1 MSDKKERWI
10 NNVPL
15 LGKMLAAFG
24 LVFLCFLATSLV
36 SYRTSGRDDAAR
48 QRESRQ
54 ITLINHVNDA
64 MQAVHMQQVA
74 IRDHLLGEGDA
85 ALRKLNEQRM
95 HRDRALAAAL
105 KVGDELQNE
114 RIGHAAEQAAAWDAQ
129 VQAVLEQAA
138 AGPGPAGDA
147 PLADAGRR
155 LQAVS
160 VGSADA
166 LADSLAAIYATEVD
180 TLQGERG
187 AMSDWIARA
196 HHISLYLLVAGLLI
210 IVGTLWMIA
219 RFVVS
224 PINRLTGK
232 MTRLAD
238 GELDV
243 GINGLDRGDEIGA
256 IARALE
262 VFRRNSLVSRD
273 SNWVKL
279 SVGEVGAALQ
289 SAQAVGDYAQALV
302 SEIAPRIGAGIGV
315 LFLWDEAAGELYM
328 QGSYGFQRRKHLG
341 LRYGLGDGLIG
352 QAALERK
359 RIGVEQ
365 VPDEFFGIHSAL
377 GEAPPR
383 QLVAVPLLLKG
394 RLLGV
399 FEFGTFR
406 PFTGTEEAFIDAVL
420 PSVALGL
427 DNIRRADET
436 QLLLERTQAQAEE
449 LQRSQVALQAQEE
462 ELRATNEELQGKTVE
477 LEEQAQRLS
486 ASEEELR
493 VQAEELQASNEE
505 LRQKTEV
512 LNEQKDVLQV
522 LQRETEFKAQ
532 ELARASQYKTD
543 FLANMSHEL
552 RTPLNSLLIL
562 SKELTENESG
572 HLDAEEVEAAAVI
585 HDSGSNLLRLINDIL
600 DLSKIE
606 AGKMDVHNEE
616 VKVESIT
623 REVTRHFRHMA
634 MESRLEF
641 AIEVDEAVPEA
652 LVTDRSKLQQILNN
666 LLGNAFKFTHE
677 GKVTLRL
684 AMADNALLTRIGA
697 QAGQSHVALAVHD
710 SGIGIPAERLDTI
723 FEAFEQVDSST
734 SRHYGGSGLGLAI
747 ARRLAQLL
755 GGHLVADSEQDKGSI
770 FALVLPLLAV
780 PVATRPAGAAAQRP
794 VALERPEAS
803 RPAPRAATVQLIDW
817 IPDDRHAITAG
828 ETIILTIEDDPAFA
842 RILVDLIRRK
852 GHRALAAADGE
863 SGLELARRY
872 RPTGILL
879 DVMLPGMDG
888 WSVLQH
894 LKHDP
899 VTAAIPVHFISA
911 VDEAAKGVALG
922 AVGYL
927 TKPVERKALIAA
939 FDHLL
944 EVAGK
949 IVRKLLLV
957 DDDDD
962 SRLALTRLLQADNVE
977 IDQVASGEEALERIA
992 VHSYDCIVLDLN
1004 LGGISGIEFLEKAVN
1019 LVAVPPVVIYS
1030 AQDLSRE
1037 ESLQLRQYTDSIV
1050 IKGQRSPER
1059 LLDEVSLFLHSIGS
1073 RGAAAT
1079 PSDDVQLGG
1088 RKVLLVDDDMRN
1100 LFALSKSL
1108 RARGMNVVMAQ
1119 DGYKA
1124 LQQLQENADVELVL
1138 MDIMMPGMDG
1148 YETTREIRRQPQ
1160 WVDLPIIAVTA
1171 KAMHGDRDKCLEAGA
1186 NDYLTK
1192 PVDLDKLLSMMRVW
1206 LQK

>member
-1 MSDKKERWI
+1 MTQQKDNWL

-15 LGKMLAAFG
+15 LGKMLAAFA
-24 LVFLCFLATSLV
+24 LVFLCFLATSLM
-36 SYRTSGRDDAAR
+36 SYRTSGQDDDARRHEGVQIEVIR
-48 QRESRQ
+48 QVE
-54 ITLINHVNDA
+54 DA
-64 MQAVHMQQVA
+64 IQAVRLQQIA
-74 IRDHLLGEGDA
+74 IRNYLLGDGEGH
-85 ALRKLNEQRM
+85 LQTLTKESER
-95 HRDRALAAAL
+95 RDNALAAAL
-105 KVGDELQNE
+105 AAASTGPV
-114 RIGHAAEQAAAWDAQ
+114 AEQVRRAQ
-129 VQAVLEQAA
+129 VQARTWDSEVTAVLRPAA
-138 AGPGPAGDA
+138 DA
-147 PLADAGRR
+147 VPLSQVEKLHALSNGGQGNALADA
-155 LQAVS
+155 LNEIYDSEVAQM
-160 VGSADA
+160 
-166 LADSLAAIYATEVD
+166 LAD
-180 TLQGERG
+180 RG
-187 AMSDWIARA
+187 QMSEWIARA
-196 HHISLYLLVAGLLI
+196 HTISLVLLVLGFVI
-210 IVGTLWMIA
+210 IVGTLWMIS
-219 RFVVS
+219 RLVVN
-224 PINRLTGK
+224 PINRLTDK
-232 MTRLAD
+232 MTRLSND
-238 GELDV
+238 DLDV
-243 GINGLDRGDEIGA
+243 EISGLGRGDEIGQ

-262 VFRRNSLVSRD
+262 VFRRNSVASRD
-273 SNWVKL
+273 ANWVKL
-279 SVGEVGAALQ
+279 SVGEVGAELQ
-289 SAQAVGDYAQALV
+289 TAQTPDEYAQALV
-302 SEIAPRIGAGIGV
+302 SQIAPRIDAAIGV
-315 LFLWDEAAGELYM
+315 FFAWDESENLLRL

-341 LRYGLGDGLIG
+341 LQYGLGDGLIG

-359 RIGVEQ
+359 RISVQQ
-365 VPDEFFGIHSAL
+365 VPDEFFGVHSAL
-377 GEAPPR
+377 GEAQPR
-383 QLVAVPLLLKG
+383 NLVAVPLLLKG

-399 FEFGTFR
+399 FEFGTFAH
-406 PFTGTEEAFIDAVL
+406 FTATQEAFVDSVL
-420 PSVALGL
+420 PTVALGL

-436 QLLLERTQAQAEE
+436 QLLLDHTRAQAEE
-449 LQRSQVALQAQEE
+449 LQRSQTALQAQEE

-512 LNEQKDVLQV
+512 LNEQKEVLQV

-562 SKELTENESG
+562 SKELAENESG
-572 HLDAEEVEAAAVI
+572 HLDVEEVEAAAVI

-606 AGKMDVHNEE
+606 AGKMDVHREE
-616 VKVESIT
+616 VRVDAIT
-623 REVTRHFRHMA
+623 REVLRHFRHMA
-634 MESRLEF
+634 VENRLEF
-641 AIEVDEAVPEA
+641 VIDLDDSVPETV
-652 LVTDRSKLQQILNN
+652 VTDRSKLQQVLNN
-666 LLGNAFKFTHE
+666 LLGNAFKFTRE
-677 GKVTLRL
+677 GKVTLQL
-684 AMADNALLTRIGA
+684 GMADNALLTRIGA
-697 QAGQSHVALAVHD
+697 AADEQHLALAVRD
-710 SGIGIPAERLDTI
+710 TGIGIPEERLDSI

-755 GGHLVADSEQDKGSI
+755 GGQLVVDSEQDKGSC
-770 FALVLPLLAV
+770 FTLVLPILSAAAHGIKAEEAFPV
-780 PVATRPAGAAAQRP
+780 PTRPAPTPG
-794 VALERPEAS
+794 
-803 RPAPRAATVQLIDW
+803 PARAATAQLIDW
-817 IPDDRHAITAG
+817 IPDDRHAIAAG
-828 ETIILTIEDDPAFA
+828 ETVILTIEDDPAFA

-863 SGLELARRY
+863 SGLELARRF

-927 TKPVERKALIAA
+927 TKPVDRKALIAA

-944 EVAGK
+944 DVAGK

-957 DDDDD
+957 DDDHD

-992 VHSYDCIVLDLN
+992 THSYDCIVLDLN
-1004 LGGISGIEFLEKAVN
+1004 LGGISGIEFLEKAAT

-1030 AQDLSRE
+1030 GQDLSRE
-1037 ESLQLRQYTDSIV
+1037 ESLKLRQYTDSIV

-1073 RGAAAT
+1073 RGANAT
-1079 PSDDVQLGG
+1079 PSDDQNLGG
-1088 RKVLLVDDDMRN
+1088 RQVLLVDDDMRN

-1108 RARGMNVVMAQ
+1108 RARGVNVLMAQ

-1124 LQQLQENADVELVL
+1124 LQQLEENPAIELVL

-1148 YETTREIRRQPQ
+1148 YETTREIRKRAE
-1160 WVDLPIIAVTA
+1160 WANLPIIAVTA
-1171 KAMHGDRDKCLEAGA
+1171 KAMHGDRDKCLDAGA

>member
-1 MSDKKERWI
+1 MTQKKGSWI
-10 NNVPL
+10 NNMPL

-24 LVFLCFLATSLV
+24 LVFLCFLATSVV
-36 SYRTSGRDDAAR
+36 SYRTSGRDDDAR
-48 QRESRQ
+48 QREGTQIEVIRQ
-54 ITLINHVNDA
+54 VEEA
-64 MQAVHMQQVA
+64 MQAVRLQQVA
-74 IRDHLLGEGDA
+74 IRNHLLGAGEQHIDVLRAQRERRDA
-85 ALRKLNEQRM
+85 
-95 HRDRALAAAL
+95 ALAAAISA
-105 KVGDELQNE
+105 GDKDVAERLRHLQ
-114 RIGHAAEQAAAWDAQ
+114 AQATSWDSE
-129 VQAVLEQAA
+129 VMAVLR
-138 AGPGPAGDA
+138 PASDA
-147 PLADAGRR
+147 PPLSQLER
-155 LQAVS
+155 LHAISDGGQ
-160 VGSADA
+160 GNA
-166 LADSLAAIYATEVD
+166 LAESLKGIYDGEVGM
-180 TLQGERG
+180 LLSERG
-187 AMSDWIARA
+187 QMSRWIGRA
-196 HHISLYLLVAGLLI
+196 HVISLVLLVAGFLI
-210 IVGTLWMIA
+210 ILGTLWMIS
-219 RFVVS
+219 RLVVR
-224 PINRLTGK
+224 PINRLTDK
-232 MTRLAD
+232 MTRLSND
-238 GELDV
+238 DLDV
-243 GINGLDRGDEIGA
+243 DIQGLERGDEIGE

-262 VFRRNSLVSRD
+262 VFRRNSVASRD
-273 SNWVKL
+273 ANWVKL
-279 SVGEVGAALQ
+279 SVGEVGAELQ
-289 SAQAVGDYAQALV
+289 TAQTPDEYAQALV
-302 SEIAPRIGAGIGV
+302 SQIAPRIEAPIGV
-315 LFLWDEAAGELYM
+315 FFAWNPQEQVLRL

-341 LRYGLGDGLIG
+341 LEYALGDGLIG

-359 RIGVEQ
+359 RISVQQ
-365 VPDEFFGIHSAL
+365 VPDDFFGVHSAL
-377 GEAPPR
+377 GEAQPR
-383 QLVAVPLLLKG
+383 HLVAVPLLLKG

-399 FEFGTFR
+399 FEFGTFGH
-406 PFTGTEEAFIDAVL
+406 FTATQEAFVDSVL
-420 PSVALGL
+420 PTVALGL
-427 DNIRRADET
+427 DNICRADET
-436 QLLLERTQAQAEE
+436 QLLLDHTRAQAEE
-449 LQRSQVALQAQEE
+449 LQLSQTALQAQEE

-562 SKELTENESG
+562 SKELAENENG

-606 AGKMDVHNEE
+606 AGKMDVHHEE
-616 VKVESIT
+616 VKFDAIT

-641 AIEVDEAVPEA
+641 AIDVSPAVPDA
-652 LVTDRSKLQQILNN
+652 LITDRSKLQQVLNN
-666 LLGNAFKFTHE
+666 LLGNAFKFTRE
-677 GKVTLRL
+677 GKVTLRVT
-684 AMADNALLTRIGA
+684 MADGALLTRIGA
-697 QAGQSHVALAVHD
+697 AVDEQHVALAVLD
-710 SGIGIPAERLDTI
+710 TGIGIPEERLESI

-755 GGHLVADSEQDKGSI
+755 GGQLVVDSEQDKGSR
-770 FALVLPLLAV
+770 FTLVLPLLSAGV
-780 PVATRPAGAAAQRP
+780 SNAMATAPVAVEARIAPTPGPA
-794 VALERPEAS
+794 
-803 RPAPRAATVQLIDW
+803 RAATAQLIDW
-817 IPDDRHAITAG
+817 IPDDRHAIAAG
-828 ETIILTIEDDPAFA
+828 ETVILTIEDDPAFA

-863 SGLELARRY
+863 SGLELARRF

-888 WSVLQH
+888 WSVMQH
-894 LKHDP
+894 LKNDP

-911 VDEAAKGVALG
+911 VDGAAKGVALG

-927 TKPVERKALIAA
+927 TKPVDRKALIAA

-944 EVAGK
+944 DVAGK

-957 DDDDD
+957 DDDAD

-977 IDQVASGEEALERIA
+977 IDEVASGEEALERIA
-992 VHSYDCIVLDLN
+992 THSYDCIVLDLN
-1004 LGGISGIEFLEKAVN
+1004 LGGISGIEFLEKAAT

-1030 AQDLSRE
+1030 GQDLSRE
-1037 ESLQLRQYTDSIV
+1037 ESLKLRQYTDSIV

-1073 RGAAAT
+1073 RGANAT
-1079 PSDDVQLGG
+1079 PSDDKNLAG
-1088 RKVLLVDDDMRN
+1088 RQVLLVDDDMRN

-1108 RARGMNVVMAQ
+1108 RARGINVSMAQ

-1124 LQQLQENADVELVL
+1124 LQQLEENAAIELVL

-1148 YETTREIRRQPQ
+1148 YETTREIRKLPR
-1160 WVDLPIIAVTA
+1160 WSNLPIIAVTA
-1171 KAMHGDRDKCLEAGA
+1171 KAMHGDRDKCLDAGA

>member
-1 MSDKKERWI
+1 MSDRKERWI

-24 LVFLCFLATSLV
+24 LVFLCFLATSVV
-36 SYRTSGRDDAAR
+36 SYRTSGQDDAAR
-48 QRESRQ
+48 RREGRQ
-54 ITLINHVNDA
+54 IEVIRHVEEA
-64 MQAVHMQQVA
+64 IQAVRQQQLA
-74 IRDHLLGEGDA
+74 IRDYLLGEGEQ
-85 ALRKLNEQRM
+85 ALQTLRAQRA
-95 HRDRALAAAL
+95 HRDQALAAAL
-105 KVGDELQNE
+105 KVGNDIQSE
-114 RIGHAAEQAAAWDAQ
+114 RIRRASVQAANWDAQ
-129 VQAVLEQAA
+129 VQAGLAPDAAPQDGAGTLAA
-138 AGPGPAGDA
+138 A
-147 PLADAGRR
+147 RQQFHR
-155 LQAVS
+155 VS
-160 VGSADA
+160 TGQGDA
-166 LADSLAAIYATEVD
+166 LAATLAEIYTTEVN
-180 TLQGERG
+180 TLLEERG
-187 AMSDWIARA
+187 AMSEWIARA
-196 HHISLYLLVAGLLI
+196 HTISLVLLVAGLLI
-210 IVGTLWMIA
+210 IVGTLWMLS
-219 RFVVS
+219 RLVVS
-224 PINRLTGK
+224 PINRLTAR

-238 GELDV
+238 GDLDV
-243 GINGLDRGDEIGA
+243 DINGLQRGDEIGA

-262 VFRRNSLVSRD
+262 VFRRNSLASRD
-273 SNWVKL
+273 ANWVKL

-289 SAQAVGDYAQALV
+289 PAQNPCDYAQALV

-315 LFLWDEAAGELYM
+315 LFLWDEDAAELRL

-341 LRYGLGDGLIG
+341 LRYALGEGLIG

-359 RIGVEQ
+359 RIGVQQ

-377 GEAPPR
+377 GEAQPR
-383 QLVAVPLLLKG
+383 HLVAVPLLLKG

-399 FEFGTFR
+399 FEFGTFQH
-406 PFTGTEEAFIDAVL
+406 FTPTQEAFIDAVL
-420 PSVALGL
+420 PTVALGL
-427 DNIRRADET
+427 DNIRRAEET
-436 QLLLERTQAQAEE
+436 QLLLERTRAQAEE

-562 SKELTENESG
+562 SKELAENESG

-606 AGKMDVHNEE
+606 AGKMDVHREE
-616 VKVESIT
+616 VRVDAIA

-634 MESRLEF
+634 VESRLEF
-641 AIEVDEAVPEA
+641 AIDVDPQVPEA

-666 LLGNAFKFTHE
+666 LLGNAFKFTRE

-684 AMADNALLTRIGA
+684 SLADEALLARVGA
-697 QAGQSHVALAVHD
+697 PAGRAHVALAVLD
-710 SGIGIPAERLDTI
+710 TGIGIPAERLDSI

-755 GGHLVADSEQDKGSI
+755 DGHLVVDSEPGKGSM
-770 FALVLPLLAV
+770 FALVLPLL
-780 PVATRPAGAAAQRP
+780 PLPASGGGPAAPQ
-794 VALERPEAS
+794 VERPLQAPP
-803 RPAPRAATVQLIDW
+803 PARTVTAPLIDW
-817 IPDDRHAITAG
+817 IPDDRHAIAAG
-828 ETIILTIEDDPAFA
+828 DTVILTIEDDPAFA

-888 WSVLQH
+888 WSVMQH

-927 TKPVERKALIAA
+927 TKPVDRKALIAA

-977 IDQVASGEEALERIA
+977 IDQVASGEEALQRIA
-992 VHSYDCIVLDLN
+992 THSYDCIVLDLN
-1004 LGGISGIEFLEKAVN
+1004 LGGISGIEFLERAVN

-1030 AQDLSRE
+1030 AQELSRE
-1037 ESLQLRQYTDSIV
+1037 ESLKLRQYTDSIV
-1050 IKGQRSPER
+1050 IKGKRSPER

-1073 RGAAAT
+1073 RGAHAT
-1079 PSDDVQLGG
+1079 PSDDTQLGG
-1088 RKVLLVDDDMRN
+1088 RKLLLVDDDMRN

-1108 RARGMNVVMAQ
+1108 RARGMNVVLAQ

-1124 LQQLQENADVELVL
+1124 LQQLQENGDIELVL

-1160 WVDLPIIAVTA
+1160 WAELPIIAVTA

-1192 PVDLDKLLSMMRVW
+1192 PVDLDKLLSMIRVW

>member
-1 MSDKKERWI
+1 MTQHKGGWI
-10 NNVPL
+10 NNVSL

-24 LVFLCFLATSLV
+24 LVFLCFLATSVV
-36 SYRTSGRDDAAR
+36 SYRTSGQDDAVR
-48 QRESRQ
+48 QREGVQIEVIRQ
-54 ITLINHVNDA
+54 VEGAL
-64 MQAVHMQQVA
+64 QAVRLQQIA
-74 IRDHLLGEGDA
+74 IRNHLLGGGDKELDILRRQRERRDAALNVAIEAGDA
-85 ALRKLNEQRM
+85 AQSERLQRV
-95 HRDRALAAAL
+95 AA
-105 KVGDELQNE
+105 
-114 RIGHAAEQAAAWDAQ
+114 QAASWDAE
-129 VQAVLEQAA
+129 VAEVLRPAAVDAVPMTPLE
-138 AGPGPAGDA
+138 
-147 PLADAGRR
+147 R
-155 LQAVS
+155 LHAVS
-160 VGSADA
+160 SGKGDA
-166 LADSLAAIYATEVD
+166 LAEALDGIYETEMKM
-180 TLQGERG
+180 LLHERG
-187 AMSDWIARA
+187 QMSQWIARA
-196 HHISLYLLVAGLLI
+196 HRISLVLLVVGFLI
-210 IVGTLWMIA
+210 IIGTLWMISRA
-219 RFVVS
+219 VVN
-224 PINRLTGK
+224 PINRLTEK
-232 MTRLAD
+232 MTRLSNGD
-238 GELDV
+238 LDV
-243 GINGLDRGDEIGA
+243 EVDGLDRADEVGE
-256 IARALE
+256 IARAME
-262 VFRRNSLVSRD
+262 VFRRNALVSRD
-273 SNWVKL
+273 ANWVKL
-279 SVGEVGAALQ
+279 SVGEVGAQLQ
-289 SAQAVGDYAQALV
+289 TAQTPEDYAQALV
-302 SEIAPRIGAGIGV
+302 SLIAPRIEAPIGV
-315 LFLWDEAAGELYM
+315 FFAWNEERKELHL

-359 RIGVEQ
+359 RIGVQQ
-365 VPDEFFGIHSAL
+365 VPDEFFGVHSAL
-377 GEAPPR
+377 GEAQPR
-383 QLVAVPLLLKG
+383 HLVAVPLLLKD

-399 FEFGTFR
+399 FEFGTFHH
-406 PFTGTEEAFIDAVL
+406 FSATQEAFVDSVL
-420 PSVALGL
+420 PTVALGL

-436 QLLLERTQAQAEE
+436 QLLLDHTRAQAEE
-449 LQRSQVALQAQEE
+449 LQQSQIALQAQEE
-462 ELRATNEELQGKTVE
+462 ELRAANEELQGKTVE
-477 LEEQAQRLS
+477 LEEHAQRLS

-562 SKELTENESG
+562 SKELAENESG
-572 HLDAEEVEAAAVI
+572 HLDSEEVEAAAVI

-606 AGKMDVHNEE
+606 AGKMDVYREE
-616 VKVESIT
+616 VRVEALT
-623 REVTRHFRHMA
+623 REVIRHFRHMA
-634 MESRLEF
+634 VDSRLEF
-641 AIEVDEAVPEA
+641 AIEVDPAVPES
-652 LVTDRSKLQQILNN
+652 LVTDRSKLQQVLNN
-666 LLGNAFKFTHE
+666 LLGNAFKFTRE
-677 GKVTLRL
+677 GKVTLHL
-684 AMADNALLTRIGA
+684 AMADAALLTRVGA
-697 QAGQSHVALAVHD
+697 AADEQHLALSVRD
-710 SGIGIPAERLDTI
+710 TGIGIPEERLESI

-755 GGHLVADSEQDKGSI
+755 GGQLVVDSEQDKGSC
-770 FALVLPLLAV
+770 FALVLPLLSAAV
-780 PVATRPAGAAAQRP
+780 GTLPATVSAQQRH
-794 VALERPEAS
+794 E
-803 RPAPRAATVQLIDW
+803 PAPVRTASAMLIDW
-817 IPDDRHAITAG
+817 IPDDRHAIAAG
-828 ETIILTIEDDPAFA
+828 ESVILTIEDDPAFA

-927 TKPVERKALIAA
+927 TKPVDRKALIAA

-944 EVAGK
+944 DVAGK

-962 SRLALTRLLQADNVE
+962 SRVALTHLLQADNVE

-992 VHSYDCIVLDLN
+992 THSYDCIVLDLN
-1004 LGGISGIEFLEKAVN
+1004 LGGISGVEFLERAAT

-1030 AQDLSRE
+1030 GQDLSRE
-1037 ESLQLRQYTDSIV
+1037 ESLKLRQYTDSIV

-1073 RGAAAT
+1073 RGASAT
-1079 PSDDVQLGG
+1079 PLNDQHLAG
-1088 RKVLLVDDDMRN
+1088 RQVLLVDDDMRN

-1108 RARGMNVVMAQ
+1108 RARGVTVSMAQ

-1124 LQQLQENADVELVL
+1124 LQQLQENPGIELVL

-1148 YETTREIRRQPQ
+1148 YETTREIRKRAE
-1160 WVDLPIIAVTA
+1160 WSNLPIIAVTA
-1171 KAMHGDRDKCLEAGA
+1171 KAMHGDRDKCLDAGA

>member
-1 MSDKKERWI
+1 MTQHKGSWI
-10 NNVPL
+10 NNVSL

-24 LVFLCFLATSLV
+24 LVFLCFLATSVV
-36 SYRTSGRDDAAR
+36 SYRTSGQDDDAR
-48 QRESRQ
+48 RKEGVQ
-54 ITLINHVNDA
+54 IEVIRHVEDA
-64 MQAVHMQQVA
+64 IQAVRLQQIA
-74 IRDHLLGEGDA
+74 IRNYLLGEGDKELDVLRRQRERRDA
-85 ALRKLNEQRM
+85 ALSKAIE
-95 HRDRALAAAL
+95 
-105 KVGDELQNE
+105 
-114 RIGHAAEQAAAWDAQ
+114 I
-129 VQAVLEQAA
+129 
-138 AGPGPAGDA
+138 GDA
-147 PLADAGRR
+147 
-155 LQAVS
+155 
-160 VGSADA
+160 
-166 LADSLAAIYATEVD
+166 
-180 TLQGERG
+180 LQGERLRRAASQATIWDAEVTDVLRPIPVDAA
-187 AMSDWIARA
+187 AMTPSMRLHAVNNGQGDALAEALDAIYETEVKMLLSERAQMSQWIARA
-196 HHISLYLLVAGLLI
+196 HQISLVLLVVGFLI
-210 IVGTLWMIA
+210 IIGTLWMISRA
-219 RFVVS
+219 VVN
-224 PINRLTGK
+224 PINRLTDK
-232 MTRLAD
+232 MTRLSND
-238 GELDV
+238 DLDV
-243 GINGLDRGDEIGA
+243 EVDGLNRADEIGE
-256 IARALE
+256 IARAME
-262 VFRRNSLVSRD
+262 VFRRNALVSRD
-273 SNWVKL
+273 ANWVKL
-279 SVGEVGAALQ
+279 SVGEVGAQLQ
-289 SAQAVGDYAQALV
+289 TAQTPEDYAQALV
-302 SEIAPRIGAGIGV
+302 SLIAPRIDAPIGV
-315 LFLWDEAAGELYM
+315 FFAWNEAQQELQL

-359 RIGVEQ
+359 RISVQQ
-365 VPDEFFGIHSAL
+365 VPDDFFGIHSAL
-377 GEAPPR
+377 GEAQPR
-383 QLVAVPLLLKG
+383 HLVAVPLLLKN

-399 FEFGTFR
+399 FEFGTFHH
-406 PFTGTEEAFIDAVL
+406 FSTTQEAFVDSVL
-420 PSVALGL
+420 PTVALGL

-436 QLLLERTQAQAEE
+436 QLLLDHTRAQAEE
-449 LQRSQVALQAQEE
+449 LQQSQIALQAQEE
-462 ELRATNEELQGKTVE
+462 ELRAANEELQGKTVE
-477 LEEQAQRLS
+477 LEEHAQRLS

-562 SKELTENESG
+562 SKELAENESG
-572 HLDAEEVEAAAVI
+572 HLDSEEVEAAAVI

-606 AGKMDVHNEE
+606 AGKMDVYREE
-616 VKVESIT
+616 VRVDALT

-634 MESRLEF
+634 VDSRLEF
-641 AIEVDEAVPEA
+641 AIEVDPTVPES
-652 LVTDRSKLQQILNN
+652 LVTDRSKLQQVLNN
-666 LLGNAFKFTHE
+666 LLGNAFKFTRE
-677 GKVTLRL
+677 GKVTLHL
-684 AMADNALLTRIGA
+684 AMADAALLTRVGA
-697 QAGQSHVALAVHD
+697 SADEQHLALSVRD
-710 SGIGIPAERLDTI
+710 TGIGIPEERLESI

-755 GGHLVADSEQDKGSI
+755 GGQLVVDSEQDKGSC
-770 FALVLPLLAV
+770 FALVLPLRSAV
-780 PVATRPAGAAAQRP
+780 ASALPAAMTAEQQRREPTPVRSATAM
-794 VALERPEAS
+794 
-803 RPAPRAATVQLIDW
+803 LIDW
-817 IPDDRHAITAG
+817 IPDDRHAIAAG
-828 ETIILTIEDDPAFA
+828 ESVILTIEDDPAFA

-927 TKPVERKALIAA
+927 TKPVDRKALIAA

-944 EVAGK
+944 DVAGK

-962 SRLALTRLLQADNVE
+962 SRVALTHLLQADNVE

-992 VHSYDCIVLDLN
+992 THSYDCIVLDLN
-1004 LGGISGIEFLEKAVN
+1004 LGGISGVEFLERAAT

-1030 AQDLSRE
+1030 GQDLSRE
-1037 ESLQLRQYTDSIV
+1037 ESLKLRQYTDSIV

-1073 RGAAAT
+1073 RGAHAT
-1079 PSDDVQLGG
+1079 PLDDQHLAG
-1088 RKVLLVDDDMRN
+1088 RQVLLVDDDMRN

-1108 RARGMNVVMAQ
+1108 RARGVTVSMAQ

-1124 LQQLQENADVELVL
+1124 LQQLQENPGIELVL

-1148 YETTREIRRQPQ
+1148 YETTREIRKRAE
-1160 WVDLPIIAVTA
+1160 WSNLPIIAVTA
-1171 KAMHGDRDKCLEAGA
+1171 KAMHGDRDKCLDAGA

>member
-1 MSDKKERWI
+1 MTQKKESWI

-15 LGKMLAAFG
+15 LSKMLAAFG
-24 LVFLCFLATSLV
+24 LVFLCFLATSVV
-36 SYRTSGRDDAAR
+36 SYRTSGRDDDAR
-48 QRESRQ
+48 RQ
-54 ITLINHVNDA
+54 EGVQIEVIRQVEDA
-64 MQAVHMQQVA
+64 IQAVRLQQIAV
-74 IRDHLLGEGDA
+74 RNYLLGDGERHLETMAQQG
-85 ALRKLNEQRM
+85 RR
-95 HRDRALAAAL
+95 RDSALAAAL
-105 KVGDELQNE
+105 T
-114 RIGHAAEQAAAWDAQ
+114 
-129 VQAVLEQAA
+129 A
-138 AGPGPAGDA
+138 AGTGPMAER
-147 PLADAGRR
+147 LRR
-155 LQAVS
+155 AQLQARDWDSNVAS
-160 VGSADA
+160 VLRPAASPLPLTPTQQLHA
-166 LADSLAAIYATEVD
+166 LSNAGQGNGLAEALDEVYETEVTQLLSD
-180 TLQGERG
+180 RG
-187 AMSDWIARA
+187 QMSDWIARA
-196 HHISLYLLVAGLLI
+196 HQISLVLLVLGFLI
-210 IVGTLWMIA
+210 IVGTLWMIS
-219 RFVVS
+219 RLVVH
-224 PINRLTGK
+224 PINRLTDK
-232 MTRLAD
+232 MTRLSND
-238 GELDV
+238 DLDV
-243 GINGLDRGDEIGA
+243 EIDNLQRKDEIGE
-256 IARALE
+256 IARAME
-262 VFRRNSLVSRD
+262 VFRRNSLAARD
-273 SNWVKL
+273 ANWVKFG
-279 SVGEVGAALQ
+279 VAEVGAELQ
-289 SAQAVGDYAQALV
+289 TAQTPDDYAQALV
-302 SEIAPRIGAGIGV
+302 SQIAPRIDAPIGV
-315 LFLWDEAAGELYM
+315 FFAWDERGQKLQL

-341 LRYGLGDGLIG
+341 LQYGLGDGLIG

-359 RIGVEQ
+359 RISVQQ
-365 VPDEFFGIHSAL
+365 VPDEFFGVHSAL
-377 GEAPPR
+377 GEAQPR
-383 QLVAVPLLLKG
+383 HLVAVPLLLKG

-399 FEFGTFR
+399 FEFGTFGH
-406 PFTGTEEAFIDAVL
+406 FSATQEAFIDSVL
-420 PSVALGL
+420 PTVALGL

-436 QLLLERTQAQAEE
+436 QLLLDHTRAQAEE
-449 LQRSQVALQAQEE
+449 LQRSQLALQTQEE

-562 SKELTENESG
+562 SKELAENESG
-572 HLDAEEVEAAAVI
+572 HLDVEEVEAAAVI

-606 AGKMDVHNEE
+606 AGKMDVHREE
-616 VKVESIT
+616 VKIDAIT

-634 MESRLEF
+634 MENRLEF
-641 AIEVDEAVPEA
+641 AIDVDPSMPDA
-652 LVTDRSKLQQILNN
+652 LITDRSKLQQVLNN
-666 LLGNAFKFTHE
+666 LLGNAFKFTRE
-677 GKVTLRL
+677 GSVTLRVAL
-684 AMADNALLTRIGA
+684 ADTAMLTRIGA
-697 QAGQSHVALAVHD
+697 AADEQHVALTVRD
-710 SGIGIPAERLDTI
+710 TGIGIPEDRLDSI

-755 GGHLVADSEQDKGSI
+755 GGQLVVDSEQGKGSS
-770 FALVLPLLAV
+770 FSLVLPLLSAGINSAMA
-780 PVATRPAGAAAQRP
+780 ATQAAIEQ
-794 VALERPEAS
+794 
-803 RPAPRAATVQLIDW
+803 RPAPTPGPARVATAQLIDW
-817 IPDDRHAITAG
+817 IPDDRHAIAAG
-828 ETIILTIEDDPAFA
+828 ETVILTVEDDPAFA

-927 TKPVERKALIAA
+927 TKPVDRKALVTA

-944 EVAGK
+944 DVAGK

-957 DDDDD
+957 DDDPD

-992 VHSYDCIVLDLN
+992 THSYDCIVLDLN
-1004 LGGISGIEFLEKAVN
+1004 LGGISGIEFLEKAAT

-1030 AQDLSRE
+1030 GQDLSRE
-1037 ESLQLRQYTDSIV
+1037 DSLKLRQYTDSIV

-1073 RGAAAT
+1073 RGASAT
-1079 PSDDVQLGG
+1079 PADDNNLGG
-1088 RKVLLVDDDMRN
+1088 RQVLLVDDDMRN

-1108 RARGMNVVMAQ
+1108 RARGVNVSMAQ

-1124 LQQLQENADVELVL
+1124 LQQLQENPSIELVL

-1148 YETTREIRRQPQ
+1148 YETTREIRKLPQ
-1160 WVDLPIIAVTA
+1160 WSNLPIIAVTA
-1171 KAMHGDRDKCLEAGA
+1171 KAMHGDRDKCLDAGA